1 MADRAFVNSDGGL
14 AGAPDAVS
22 LDVVSEEPAVTL
34 CTGLGED
41 FDAQVRQRLQSALQW
56 VIDNMR
62 LELDA
67 RVRDAVEGD
76 VPLSDVPLDSLISVA
91 SKHLLVIETC
101 ARVDADSMD
110 ITSRLRKWIGHWRAA
125 ASEAATLGLSGD
137 ISHKYWQQNI
147 MLPEEVTKARNWFA
161 MAKKLVKRDPSVIS
175 ENLIK
180 NGRKYYAAVAEC
192 RSSWP
197 RYRRLSI
204 ARRVYKWSLLLA
216 QWVYALLLVNL
227 REKASDAAELGAL
240 ITKFASEIRVR
251 LEAVHAAQVVIM
263 WSEKYQA
270 AIRTMMLQK
279 RTCAHCG
286 ITGPLSQVS
295 FACCGGCRD
304 SGLGRE
310 HWTRYCSE
318 ACQRAHW
325 LAGHKEECPC
335 AH

>member
-1 MADRAFVNSDGGL
+1 MAGRTLVNSEGGL

-147 MLPEEVTKARNWFA
+147 MLPEEVTKARNWFP
-161 MAKKLVKRDPSVIS
+161 MAKKLVKRDPSIIS
-175 ENLIK
+175 EKLIK

-204 ARRVYKWSLLLA
+204 ARRASKWSLLVA
-216 QWVYALLLVNL
+216 QWVYALLLVDL
-227 REKASDAAELGAL
+227 RRKASDAAELRAL
-240 ITKFASEIRVR
+240 ITK
-251 LEAVHAAQVVIM
+251 LAVHRLKALRAAQEVFM
-263 WSEKYQA
+263 WSEKHQA
-270 AIRTMMLQK
+270 AVRTVMLQK

-325 LAGHKEECPC
+325 LAGHMHFCPLKE
-335 AH
+335 